1 MNSQNPFP
9 KRQHDQKWTFY
20 EITTSIMS
28 AEYQYVIE
36 NAAKSITNWSCHAP
50 AFLEQFNWSCKRK
63 FSVCLYQTHQTW
75 QLLDQLDWSSKLKT
89 YACLI
94 NLISKNRS
102 SNGLAV
108 IPRFCTIPTIFFF
121 NFKFFF
127 GLRWKAKSR
136 NKFIS
141 KYISN
146 SKNHLNK
153 KVHRGWIRWIIL
165 SGRVRWWVG
174 SDECLCLV
182 QVPKRAER
190 VKKLPSTSPS
200 NRNLYKF

>member
-1 MNSQNPFP
+1 MLLSYRNLRKASLLPLSFPMNSQNPFP

-121 NFKFFF
+121 NFKFFLDWGERRSHVINLF
-127 GLRWKAKSR
+127 QNIFLTPR
-136 NKFIS
+136 
-141 KYISN
+141 
-146 SKNHLNK
+146 
-153 KVHRGWIRWIIL
+153 IIL
-165 SGRVRWWVG
+165 IRRFTVV
-174 SDECLCLV
+174 E
-182 QVPKRAER
+182 
-190 VKKLPSTSPS
+190 
-200 NRNLYKF
+200 